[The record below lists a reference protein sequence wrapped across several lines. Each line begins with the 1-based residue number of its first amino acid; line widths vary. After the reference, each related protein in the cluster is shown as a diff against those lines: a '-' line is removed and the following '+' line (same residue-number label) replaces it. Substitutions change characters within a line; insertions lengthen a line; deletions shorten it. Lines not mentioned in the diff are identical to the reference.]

1 MSSQKDKFKGFR
13 PYFKEEDKKTSPE
26 LKEISIMPSTI
37 ETIDFAV
44 NDWINETLDIYCTT
58 NEGWKKVPIIW
69 SMPER
74 AFQVK
79 DNKDLRNSKN
89 TFTLPVLTIERTSLI
104 KDPTM
109 KGVAWSHIPQI
120 NDPRGGAITVARRI
134 QQDKTRNFANAD
146 KARSL
151 ATGVETGRTKN
162 SKIVYQEITM
172 PAPTYVTVMYT
183 VTVRTEYQQ
192 QMNDLVQPFMTK
204 TGNINSFILKEE
216 GHRYEAFIQ
225 PDFSEN
231 KNLSNL
237 GEEERMFETKV
248 QIKVL
253 GHLIGEGDNREK
265 PKVSIRENRVQ
276 VRISRE
282 RVISGDK
289 IPWKDKDDDYRR

>member
-146 KARSL
+146 SQRRFGQQNFPFQNNK
-151 ATGVETGRTKN
+151 VVYETL
-162 SKIVYQEITM
+162 TM
-172 PAPTYVTVMYT
+172 PVPTYVVANYV
-183 VTVRTEYQQ
+183 VTVHTEYQQ
-192 QMNDLVQPFMTK
+192 QMNEIFTPFITT
-204 TGNINSFILKEE
+204 TGQINNFFIHRDGHKFE
-216 GHRYEAFIQ
+216 GFIEN
-225 PDFSEN
+225 DFTLDN
-231 KNLSNL
+231 NLSNL
-237 GEEERMFETKV
+237 GEEERKFQTIINLK
-248 QIKVL
+248 IL
-253 GHLIGEGDNREK
+253 GYLLGAGKNDNR
-265 PKVSIRENRVQ
+265 PKISIRENAVE
-276 VRISRE
+276 VRIPRE
-282 RVISGDK
+282 RVIMGDEREN
-289 IPWKDKDDDYRR
+289 D

>member
-146 KARSL
+146 SQRRFGQQNFPFQNNK
-151 ATGVETGRTKN
+151 VVYETL
-162 SKIVYQEITM
+162 TM
-172 PAPTYVTVMYT
+172 PVPTYVVANYV
-183 VTVRTEYQQ
+183 VTVHTEYQQ
-192 QMNDLVQPFMTK
+192 QMNEIFTPFITT
-204 TGNINSFILKEE
+204 TGQINNFFIHRDGHKFE
-216 GHRYEAFIQ
+216 GFIEN
-225 PDFSEN
+225 DFTLDN
-231 KNLSNL
+231 NLSNL
-237 GEEERMFETKV
+237 GEEERKFQTIINLK
-248 QIKVL
+248 IL
-253 GHLIGEGDNREK
+253 GYLLGAGKNDNR
-265 PKVSIRENRVQ
+265 PKISIRENAVE
-276 VRISRE
+276 VRIPRE
-282 RVISGDK
+282 REIMGDEREN
-289 IPWKDKDDDYRR
+289 D